1 MSAEWSV
8 VHGPDGIHPEVLK
21 ELRNVTDEPFSTT
34 YQRFWESGEV
44 PADWK
49 LADVTLIYK
58 KGTRED
64 PGKYRPVSLT
74 SVPGK
79 GREKIALS
87 ATERQVKDKAIV
99 RRSQHR
105 FIKGKCC
112 LDDLFSCD
120 SITHSMDE
128 GKAVDITLLD
138 LSKSFDSV
146 PHSILLDK
154 LSSCELSRFMP
165 CWAMN
170 RLNGRAQRLS

>member
-1 MSAEWSV
+1 M
-8 VHGPDGIHPEVLK
+8 VHGADGIHPRVLK
-21 ELRNVTDEPFSTT
+21 ELGTITDEPFSTI

-49 LADVTLIYK
+49 LADVILTYK

-79 GREKIALS
+79 VREKIALS
-87 ATERQVKDKAIV
+87 ATERQLKDKAIV
-99 RRSQHR
+99 RHSQHG

-112 LDDLFSCD
+112 LDNLFSFCD
-120 SITHSMDE
+120 SITHLMAE
-128 GKAVDITLLD
+128 GKAVAITFLD
-138 LSKSFDSV
+138 FSKSLDSV
-146 PHSILLDK
+146 PHSILLDT
-154 LSSCELSRFMP
+154 LSSCEMNRFVP

-170 RLNGRAQRLS
+170 RLNRRAQRLS